1 MADFVNMENQ
11 IVNIIFF
18 SVNWV
23 KCRQFKDKDLLISI
37 RNVGLKG
44 KN

>member
-1 MADFVNMENQ
+1 MKVQ
-11 IVNIIFF
+11 IVKIIYF
-18 SVNWV
+18 SVNWS
-23 KCRQFKDKDLLISI
+23 QMAQILDKDLLISI